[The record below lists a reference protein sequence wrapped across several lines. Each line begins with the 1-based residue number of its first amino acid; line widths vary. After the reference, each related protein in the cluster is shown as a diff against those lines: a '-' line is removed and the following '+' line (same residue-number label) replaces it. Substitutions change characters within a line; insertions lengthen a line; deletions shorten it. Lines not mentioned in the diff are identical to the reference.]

1 MTIENVHSP
10 KQLQRVET
18 LAREIWAEHYTPI
31 IGRAQVA
38 YMLETFQNSKA
49 MAQQLGEGYLYYLLR
64 EGEEDIGYMAVKAEG
79 ERLFLSKLYVKASHR
94 GRGHGKAA
102 VAFLSEMA
110 EKEGLQTIE
119 LTVNRHNTD
128 SISAYE
134 RLGFVNKGAIEQ
146 PIGEGFVM
154 DDYKMEKPL

>member
-1 MTIENVHSP
+1 MTLENVHTP
-10 KQLQRVET
+10 QQLHRVET

-38 YMLETFQNSKA
+38 YMLETFQNSEA
-49 MAQQLGEGYLYYLLR
+49 MAQQLSEGYLYYILH
-64 EGEEDIGYMAVKAEG
+64 EGSEDIGYMAVKAEG

-110 EKEGLQTIE
+110 AKEGLQTIE
-119 LTVNRHNTD
+119 LTVNKHNTD

-134 RLGFVNKGAIEQ
+134 RLGFVNKGSVEQ

-154 DDYKMEKPL
+154 DDYKMEKSL